1 MLKLFRASQDILKKY
16 KSAKKLGLA
25 PGSMVF
31 TGERQVADVSIHI
44 TDYSDT
50 FLQRQQVANVQDI
63 PERQERDN
71 RWIEIHGLHDIDFIK
86 KLGNLYSIHPL
97 ILEDVLNV
105 DQRAKVEDFDDYLFV
120 AAKFVRF
127 DEESKTLAQEQLSLI
142 LFPNTI
148 ISFQETDV
156 PFLNVIHE
164 RMQNDKSRLR
174 KFGID
179 YLLYA
184 ILDLLIDFYFLTIE
198 QLENRFETLEDD
210 VMSQPQ
216 SAQVEEIHKLKRQV
230 IAFRKAT
237 RPLRE
242 VVNTLANE
250 EQKLINSVIEPFL
263 RDLYDHSIQVSD
275 SLETL
280 RDLVSGLMDTYLST
294 ISNRMNEVMK
304 VLTMIATIF
313 IPLSFLAGLYG
324 MNFEYMPEL
333 HYRWGYFVVLGVMGL
348 VFVLMVVFFKRKRWL

>member
-1 MLKLFRASQDILKKY
+1 MLRFLQFPQEMKKKY

-31 TGERQVADVSIHI
+31 TGQKQVTKIGISV
-44 TDYSDT
+44 TDYSHS
-50 FLQRQQVANVQDI
+50 FLKRQQVERIQDI
-63 PERQERDN
+63 PKRKEHDN
-71 RWIEIHGLHDIDFIK
+71 QWIEIQGLHDVDLLNQ
-86 KLGNLYSIHPL
+86 LGNIYSIHPL

-105 DQRAKVEDFDDYLFV
+105 DQRPKVEDFDDYLFV
-120 AAKFVRF
+120 AAKLVRF
-127 DEESKTLAQEQLSLI
+127 DEETESLVQEQISMI
-142 LFPNTI
+142 LLPNTI

-156 PFLNVIHE
+156 PFLNAIHE
-164 RMQNDKSRLR
+164 RIENEKSRLR
-174 KFGID
+174 KYGID

-184 ILDLLIDFYFLTIE
+184 ILDLLVDFYFLTIE
-198 QLENRFETLEDD
+198 QLEDRFETLEDD
-210 VMSQPQ
+210 VMSRPQ
-216 SAQVEEIHKLKRQV
+216 DAQVEEIHRLKRQV
-230 IAFRKAT
+230 IAFRKAI

-242 VVNTLANE
+242 VVSTLANE
-250 EQKLINSVIEPFL
+250 EQKLVNQMIEPFL

-294 ISNRMNEVMK
+294 LSNRMNEVMK

-313 IPLSFLAGLYG
+313 IPLSFLAGVYG

-333 HYRWGYFVVLGVMGL
+333 DYRYSYFILLGVMFSVL
-348 VFVLMVVFFKRKRWL
+348 VLMLIFFKRKRWL